1 MRRVSHKET
10 VQVSYLTEKH
20 VIVHSYPLRV
30 VSAQLLPCHNGPG
43 AINEFVS
50 CRPFVQRYM
59 ILVANGRGAYHPVD
73 VESMD
78 QAQAGE
84 YVRKILQAARVDGWQ
99 V

>member
-1 MRRVSHKET
+1 MIGWHKN
-10 VQVSYLTEKH
+10 L
-20 VIVHSYPLRV
+20 HSRHSDSF
-30 VSAQLLPCHNGPG
+30 SADCHAPSGPG
-43 AINEFVS
+43 ATNECLP

-59 ILVANGRGAYHPVD
+59 ILVANGRGAYHPID

-78 QAQAGE
+78 QVQAGE